1 MITEIEQASLDIDWF
16 FTDGQYISFM
26 ASGGGRLPGS
36 VSESEETHKILA
48 NYFRNLPEISDVII
62 NPELNNIL
70 IKVFGSG
77 VNERYLKDYVL
88 MARKGLFSFDKT
100 YPNNFMDPSYHLVAT
115 PRTPLDLKDIPDSIM
130 SLLTKTKYTGDSI
143 PHISEIDI
151 SEIL

>member
-36 VSESEETHKILA
+36 VSESKETHKILA

-100 YPNNFMDPSYHLVAT
+100 YPIILWIHL
-115 PRTPLDLKDIPDSIM
+115 II
-130 SLLTKTKYTGDSI
+130 
-143 PHISEIDI
+143 
-151 SEIL
+151 

>member
-1 MITEIEQASLDIDWF
+1 
-16 FTDGQYISFM
+16 
-26 ASGGGRLPGS
+26 
-36 VSESEETHKILA
+36 LA

-100 YPNNFMDPSYHLVAT
+100 YPNNFMDPYYHLVAT

-130 SLLTKTKYTGDSI
+130 SLLAKTKYTGDSI